1 MKFACHTLGCK
12 ANSYDTSELTAGFE
26 HLGYELTDD
35 DAQADVILIN
45 TCAVTNESERKSRQL
60 IRRSRSRSREA
71 VIIVTGCFSE
81 VSREEAEKMPEADIV
96 TGTSDR
102 DEIFKKLADL
112 TEPKSERSAYRG
124 DIHPVRFEGRHRA
137 FVKIQDGCSMFCSY
151 CIIPYARNRMVSEE
165 SSSICAQIRSI
176 AENGYKE
183 AVLTGIHI
191 ASYRDSGGTGLS
203 ELLSMI
209 DRTGIERLRLGS
221 LSPLILSEDFLSRLS
236 GVSCFC
242 PHFHISLQ
250 SGSSRILEL
259 MNRHYSAEMFFD
271 TLKRVREHFPDSS
284 VTTDIITGFPGETEE
299 DFELTKQFVLK
310 AGFAHVH
317 IFPFS
322 PKKGTPAASMPGQ
335 VSSEE
340 KKRRA
345 EELALA
351 AKKTA
356 LAEREKYV
364 GRTVRILAEK
374 LSEKGLYE
382 GFSRS
387 YIKTAAACE
396 EDITGRTADVFI
408 DSAGDEYLIGRVI

>member
-60 IRRSRSRSREA
+60 IRRSRSRSRGA

-102 DEIFKKLADL
+102 DEIFTKLAALIKPTAENPAD
-112 TEPKSERSAYRG
+112 RG
-124 DIHPVRFEGRHRA
+124 HILPVRFEGRHRA

-151 CIIPYARNRMVSEE
+151 CIIPYARSRMFSED
-165 SSSICAQIRSI
+165 SGTVCTHIRKI

-191 ASYRDSGGTGLS
+191 ASYRDENGTGLA
-203 ELLSMI
+203 ELLRKI
-209 DRTGIERLRLGS
+209 DGTGIERLRLGS
-221 LSPLILSEDFLSRLS
+221 LSPQILDEDFLSQLRELKS
-236 GVSCFC
+236 FC

-250 SGSSRILEL
+250 SASSRILKL
-259 MNRHYSAEMFFD
+259 MNRHYSAEMFSD
-271 TLKRVREHFPDSS
+271 VLKRVREYFPQSS
-284 VTTDIITGFPGETEE
+284 VTTDIIAGFPGETEE
-299 DFELTKQFVLK
+299 DFEQTKEFVRR

-322 PKKGTPAASMPGQ
+322 AKKGTPAASMPGQ
-335 VSSEE
+335 VSSPE
-340 KKRRA
+340 KRRRA
-345 EELALA
+345 AELALIA
-351 AKKTA
+351 QKTA
-356 LAEREKYV
+356 LEEREKYI
-364 GRTVRILAEK
+364 GRTVKILAEK
-374 LSEKGLYE
+374 VNDEGLYE
-382 GFSRS
+382 GFSAS
-387 YIKTAAACE
+387 YIKVAAASE
-396 EDITGRTADVFI
+396 EDIAGRIVDVLI
-408 DSAGDEYLIGRVI
+408 DSSGDEYLTGHIV